1 MMWHNTNKIAI
12 DIGGSGI
19 RWVTMTGGR
28 QSLLRN
34 GPIDSMNSLVQMI
47 RLSFRDGNVGG
58 IALSIPGF
66 VNSEKG
72 EVLFCRSAPWLK
84 GNLRGA
90 MQREFPN
97 ATIHI
102 VNDGEAHALS
112 LLKDPRTR
120 LGAINVSI
128 GSAIG
133 FGVLD
138 IHGKP
143 IRSASGTNWDI
154 GEFKITTRSDNQA
167 IWWAVG
173 TNGLRELEE
182 RVYSGKQRE
191 AYNHFGYRV
200 AILLSQLA
208 VIFRPNT
215 IGLSGG
221 IISNGWSAME
231 ETVRT
236 NFIRPPEL
244 NPQIIKSNF
253 EEAAIAGLFTLLER
267 RV

>member
-1 MMWHNTNKIAI
+1 MGHNGNKIAI
-12 DIGGSGI
+12 DIGGSRT
-19 RWVTMTGGR
+19 RWVVMTNGR
-28 QSLLRN
+28 QGILKN
-34 GPIDSMNSLVQMI
+34 GTIDNMYSLVQRI
-47 RLSFRDGNVGG
+47 RSSFKDGKVEG
-58 IALSIPGF
+58 IGLSIPGF
-66 VNSEKG
+66 VDYEKG
-72 EVLFCRSAPWLK
+72 QVLFCRSAPWLM
-84 GNLRGA
+84 GNLRGTLR
-90 MQREFPN
+90 REFPN

-112 LLKDPRTR
+112 LLNDPRNR

-128 GSAIG
+128 GSAVG

-138 IHGKP
+138 IQGKP

-154 GEFKITTRSDNQA
+154 GDFKITTRSDNQA

>member
-1 MMWHNTNKIAI
+1 MTWQYENKIAI

-19 RWVTMTGGR
+19 RWVTMIGGR
-28 QSLLRN
+28 QSELKN
-34 GPIDSMNSLVQMI
+34 GPIDSMSSLVQMI

-72 EVLFCRSAPWLK
+72 EVLFCRIAPWLK

-90 MQREFPN
+90 LQREFPN

-128 GSAIG
+128 GSAVG

-138 IHGKP
+138 IHGNP
-143 IRSASGTNWDI
+143 IRPASGTNWDI
-154 GEFKITTRSDNQA
+154 GEFRINTRTDNQS
-167 IWWAVG
+167 IWWAIG
-173 TNGLRELEE
+173 ANGLRELEE
-182 RVYSGKQRE
+182 GLFFGKQSE

-221 IISNGWSAME
+221 IISNGWSAMK
-231 ETVRT
+231 ETVRK
-236 NFIRPPEL
+236 NFIYPPEL
-244 NPQIIKSNF
+244 DPQIIKSNF
-253 EEAAIAGLFTLLER
+253 EEAGIAGLFTLLER
-267 RV
+267 

>member
-1 MMWHNTNKIAI
+1 MKRKNTNNIAI

-19 RWVTMTGGR
+19 RWVTMMGGR
-28 QSLLRN
+28 KSPVRN
-34 GPIDSMNSLVQMI
+34 GTIDSIESLVHMI
-47 RLSFRDGNVGG
+47 RSSFTDGEVEGIGLSV
-58 IALSIPGF
+58 PGF
-66 VNSEKG
+66 LNSEKG
-72 EVLFCRSAPWLK
+72 EVLFCRIAPWLT
-84 GNLRGA
+84 GDLRGA
-90 MQREFPN
+90 LRREFPY

-128 GSAIG
+128 GSAVG

-138 IHGKP
+138 IHGNP
-143 IRSASGTNWDI
+143 IRTASGTNWDM
-154 GEFKITTRSDNQA
+154 GEFIITTRSDNQA
-167 IWWAVG
+167 IWWAIG
-173 TNGLRELEE
+173 TNGLKELEE
-182 RVYSGKQRE
+182 RVYSGKQSA

-221 IISNGWSAME
+221 IITRGWSAME
-231 ETVRT
+231 ETVRN
-236 NFIRPPEL
+236 NFVRPPEL
-244 NPQIIKSNF
+244 DPQIIKSNF
-253 EEAAIAGLFTLLER
+253 EEAAIAGLFKLLE
-267 RV
+267 